1 MANGQQNAQ
10 AAQVRQQVAAA
21 TQLARF
27 SEPEFWFS
35 QSPAITAAG
44 GLTTIN
50 APGPFN
56 LVRPIESLSIFVSM
70 RVTVTVGAYAAVAPE
85 APQNYVQLIQIQGNH
100 KDFGGITPIQI
111 SGATAYAWGRQ
122 FQLET
127 GGGEY
132 LISKAG
138 GALTRAAQPGRPFTS
153 AFDGTV
159 ATHDMIIM
167 YHVPFGPSIMPSP
180 IKYKQSTNFLLQ
192 PLDWGNTLNLRLLVG
207 DASSLGDPT
216 GATVAF
222 AGFGGSGN
230 PLVSVFTNYALLGE
244 FQNKMQRSG
253 VVIRNEQQ
261 LPSQTGLA
269 TAVLLQQLQH
279 QISTT
284 VMLKT
289 GRIQATGLTAGVDT
303 LASLS
308 DLQTENTQLVVDN
321 KPLRNNLNNM
331 MEKSYHERM
340 FNTVVPEG
348 YFPLT
353 FADSGSSLTAYRGDK
368 LPGGSQFNLNSNI
381 ITANANQRQRL
392 IQEYIL
398 GGPFPA

>member
-1 MANGQQNAQ
+1 MDDRQRAQ
-10 AAQVRQQVAAA
+10 FARQQVAAA

-35 QSPAITAAG
+35 SSPAITQNG
-44 GLTTIN
+44 GATQIN
-50 APGPFN
+50 PPGPLN
-56 LVRPIESLSIFVSM
+56 LTRPVESLTILVSM
-70 RVTVTVGAYAAVAPE
+70 RVAVTVNPMTVAPE
-85 APQNYVQLIQIQGNH
+85 APQNFVQLIQLQGNH

-111 SGATAYAWGRQ
+111 SGATAYAWGRM

-159 ATHDMIIM
+159 ATHDMLVM

-180 IKYKQSTNFLLQ
+180 MKYKQATNFLLQ
-192 PLDWGNTLNLRLLVG
+192 PLDWGNTLNLKITLG
-207 DASSLGDPT
+207 DASSLGD
-216 GATVAF
+216 ATTPVSTVTF
-222 AGFGGSGN
+222 SGFGGTGN
-230 PLVSVFTNYALLGE
+230 PSISVFANYSLLGE

-253 VVIRNEQQ
+253 VVVRNEQQ

-269 TAVLLQQLQH
+269 TAVLLQQMAH
-279 QISTT
+279 QITST
-284 VMLKT
+284 VLLKT
-289 GRIQATGLTAGVDT
+289 GRIQTTGLNANIDT
-303 LASLS
+303 LATLS
-308 DLQTENTQLVVDN
+308 DLQTENTQIVVDN
-321 KPLRNNLNNM
+321 KPLRNNLSNM

-353 FADSGSSLTAYRGDK
+353 FVDGGTSLLAYRGDK

-381 ITANANQRQRL
+381 ITANAAQRQRL
-392 IQEYIL
+392 VQEYIL